1 MQFSLHAILFIVTNI
16 SGRVEADSFNY
27 RYTSGDN
34 YGPAEWNKVDCNG
47 LEDCPGWPDKH
58 LSSIGWELEENQCL
72 WCPETG
78 NQCPVQ
84 HRMSPVNLVRDR
96 AIEDNPNWKDCPDW
110 HWYVIMSFLMNR
122 RMCSFLVLFRDD
134 LLTLF
139 PLLYYVIG

>member
-1 MQFSLHAILFIVTNI
+1 MCYIYLTQDEFDSELVFSINILYYMIRFDIIRLNNAMLI
-16 SGRVEADSFNY
+16 Q
-27 RYTSGDN
+27 
-34 YGPAEWNKVDCNG
+34 
-47 LEDCPGWPDKH
+47 PGWPDKH

-122 RMCSFLVLFRDD
+122 RMCSFLVLFCDD